1 MKFTAEIQVLPHP
14 EIHEPQGYTIARHLD
29 KLNIRGVD
37 DLRIGKFMVMQLE
50 AESEVE
56 AHEKVTA
63 ACTKL
68 LANPII
74 ESYSFH
80 LRHLEEEIEV
90 LPEEEEEIEHI
101 EETSTE
107 GEIEEVLASSTENLS
122 KAPKEEE

>member
-14 EIHEPQGYTIARHLD
+14 EIHEPQGHTITRHLG
-29 KLNIRGVD
+29 KLNINGVN

-80 LRHLEEEIEV
+80 LRHLEENIDSEI
-90 LPEEEEEIEHI
+90 LEEDTLSGQEE
-101 EETSTE
+101 
-107 GEIEEVLASSTENLS
+107 LLDQSTENIVH
-122 KAPKEEE
+122 KDEAQPQEEE

>member
-14 EIHEPQGYTIARHLD
+14 EIHEPQGHTITRHLD
-29 KLNIRGVD
+29 KLNINGVS

-80 LRHLEEEIEV
+80 LRHLEENVDAENLAEDTLPLEDEIVDQSAEKIGHSIEDQAQ
-90 LPEEEEEIEHI
+90 EEE
-101 EETSTE
+101 
-107 GEIEEVLASSTENLS
+107 
-122 KAPKEEE
+122 